1 MLREFLYIF
10 IICNILCGLGACSLV
25 TAGSSYMPNMVGLD
39 GVTLI
44 TTNKTINDHIVSF
57 STGKNCSTVR
67 KNTGRHYCEEDEV
80 VAPDEVYCYPTLG
93 DVSCYARPSPHGEN
107 SPSLGQIKPNARAPR

>member
-1 MLREFLYIF
+1 
-10 IICNILCGLGACSLV
+10 
-25 TAGSSYMPNMVGLD
+25 MPNMVGLD

-44 TTNKTINDHIVSF
+44 TTKKTINDHIVSF

-80 VAPDEVYCYPTLG
+80 VTPDKVYCYPTLG
-93 DVSCYARPSPHGEN
+93 DVSCYARPSPMAKSHHRWDRLNLMQGHLVN
-107 SPSLGQIKPNARAPR
+107 LHC

>member
-44 TTNKTINDHIVSF
+44 TTKKTINDHIVSF

-80 VAPDEVYCYPTLG
+80 VTPDEV
-93 DVSCYARPSPHGEN
+93 
-107 SPSLGQIKPNARAPR
+107 

>member
-1 MLREFLYIF
+1 MWIRGLLVGNCWAFLYAKYG
-10 IICNILCGLGACSLV
+10 GLGR
-25 TAGSSYMPNMVGLD
+25 GNSYYNK
-39 GVTLI
+39 
-44 TTNKTINDHIVSF
+44 KTINDHIVSF

-80 VAPDEVYCYPTLG
+80 VTPDEVYCYPTLG
-93 DVSCYARPSPHGEN
+93 DISCYARPSPHGEK